1 MAAEPPPSGAARA
14 SQQPLGGILLML
26 SAMAL
31 LPIYNGTAKY
41 LSADYPVAQVVWA
54 RYFFHLAVLLPLVL
68 WRYGVR
74 VLVPPRFRLQLLR
87 GTLLVADTFLFF
99 AALALIPLA
108 DTLALTFVAPLIL
121 TALSALAL
129 GEQVGLRRW
138 SAVAVGFVGTLIIV
152 RPGFA
157 AFEPGA
163 LLAIGAGMAY
173 AVYQLLTR
181 KLAGSAPPLVTL
193 GYTALVGTL
202 VMTAAVPAYWVTPS
216 LVDFA
221 LMVGMGATAAVA
233 HFLIISAFERAQAS
247 LLAPFNYCE
256 MIGAVTIGYLV
267 FGDFPDSWTWLGV
280 LILVASGIYISWRER
295 RVRAARPGHAFLTPA
310 VIHPQ

>member
-1 MAAEPPPSGAARA
+1 MTAEPPPSAADARA
-14 SQQPLGGILLML
+14 PSQPLGGILLML
-26 SAMAL
+26 TAMAL

-41 LSADYPVAQVVWA
+41 LSAEYPVAQVVWA

-68 WRYGVR
+68 WRYGPR
-74 VLVPPRFRLQLLR
+74 ALVPARFRLQLFR
-87 GTLLVADTFLFF
+87 GTLLVADSFLFF
-99 AALALIPLA
+99 GALALIPLA
-108 DTLALTFVAPLIL
+108 DTLALTFVAPLML
-121 TALSALAL
+121 TALSALVL
-129 GEQVGLRRW
+129 GERVGVRRW
-138 SAVAVGFVGTLIIV
+138 SAVAIGFAGTLIIV

-163 LLAIGAGMAY
+163 VLALGAGVAY
-173 AVYQLLTR
+173 AIYQLLTR

-202 VMTAAVPAYWVTPS
+202 VMTAALPAYWVTPS
-216 LVDFA
+216 PTDLA

-256 MIGAVTIGYLV
+256 MIGAVAIGYLV

-280 LILVASGIYISWRER
+280 LVLIGSGVYISLRER
-295 RVRAARPGHAFLTPA
+295 RVRARARGPA
-310 VIHPQ
+310 MRP

>member
-1 MAAEPPPSGAARA
+1 MAAESPPTAGGSQA
-14 SQQPLGGILLML
+14 SSHPLTGILLMVT
-26 SAMAL
+26 AMAL
-31 LPIYNGTAKY
+31 LPVYNGTAKY
-41 LSADYPVAQVVWA
+41 LSADYPLAQVVWA

-68 WRYGVR
+68 WRYG
-74 VLVPPRFRLQLLR
+74 PRALIPARLRLQILR

-99 AALALIPLA
+99 GALALIPLA
-108 DTLALTFVAPLIL
+108 DTLALTFVAPLML

-129 GEQVGLRRW
+129 GEHVGLRRW
-138 SAVAVGFVGTLIIV
+138 SAVAIGFAGTLIII

-163 LLAIGAGMAY
+163 LLALGAGTAY

-202 VMTAAVPAYWVTPS
+202 AMTATLPAYWVTPNLHD
-216 LVDFA
+216 LV

-233 HFLIISAFERAQAS
+233 HFLIISAFDRAQAS
-247 LLAPFNYCE
+247 LLAPLNYCE
-256 MIGAVTIGYLV
+256 MIGAVAIGYVV
-267 FGDFPDSWTWLGV
+267 FGDFPDSWTWVGV
-280 LILVASGIYISWRER
+280 LVLIGSGVYISLRER
-295 RVRAARPGHAFLTPA
+295 RVRPRPRGPA
-310 VIHPQ
+310 MHP

>member
-41 LSADYPVAQVVWA
+41 LSVDYPVAQVVWA

-68 WRYGVR
+68 WRYGAR

-163 LLAIGAGMAY
+163 LLAVGAGMAY

-202 VMTAAVPAYWVTPS
+202 VMTAALPAYWVTPS

-295 RVRAARPGHAFLTPA
+295 RVRAAPRGPA
-310 VIHPQ
+310 THP

>member
-1 MAAEPPPSGAARA
+1 
-14 SQQPLGGILLML
+14 ML

-54 RYFFHLAVLLPLVL
+54 RYFFHLAVLLPPVL

-202 VMTAAVPAYWVTPS
+202 VMTAALPAYWVTPS

>member
-68 WRYGVR
+68 WRYGPR

-202 VMTAAVPAYWVTPS
+202 VMTAALPAYWVTPS

-295 RVRAARPGHAFLTPA
+295 RVRAAPRGPA
-310 VIHPQ
+310 THP

>member
-1 MAAEPPPSGAARA
+1 MAAEPPPSGAAHA

-68 WRYGVR
+68 WRYGPR

-202 VMTAAVPAYWVTPS
+202 VMTAALPAYWVTPS

-295 RVRAARPGHAFLTPA
+295 RVRAAPRGPA
-310 VIHPQ
+310 THP

>member
-1 MAAEPPPSGAARA
+1 MTAEPPPSVADARA
-14 SQQPLGGILLML
+14 SSQPLGGILLML
-26 SAMAL
+26 TAMAL

-68 WRYGVR
+68 SRYGPR
-74 VLVPPRFRLQLLR
+74 ALVPARFRLQLFR
-87 GTLLVADTFLFF
+87 GTLLVADTFMFF
-99 AALALIPLA
+99 GALALIPLA
-108 DTLALTFVAPLIL
+108 DTLALTFVAPLML
-121 TALSALAL
+121 TALSALVL
-129 GEQVGLRRW
+129 GERVGVRRW
-138 SAVAVGFVGTLIIV
+138 SAVAIGFAGTLIIV

-157 AFEPGA
+157 AFEPGT
-163 LLAIGAGMAY
+163 LLALGAGLAY
-173 AVYQLLTR
+173 AIYQLLTR

-202 VMTAAVPAYWVTPS
+202 VMTAALPAYWVTPS
-216 LVDFA
+216 PTDLA

-256 MIGAVTIGYLV
+256 MIGAVGIGYLV

-280 LILVASGIYISWRER
+280 LVLIGSGVYISLRER
-295 RVRAARPGHAFLTPA
+295 RVRPRARGPA
-310 VIHPQ
+310 MRP